1 MGNHAFYLVLAY
13 GMSAL
18 LLLAEF
24 VFLFR
29 RWRNTVLGNDVKAM
43 S

>member
-1 MGNHAFYLVLAY
+1 MSNHTFYLGLAY

-18 LLLAEF
+18 LILAEV

-29 RWRNTVLGNDVKAM
+29 RWRKAVSHNDVKGM
-43 S
+43 P